1 MTLDYHKQAQ
11 WPNGFGQQQ
20 SPIALHQAQARPVG
34 PLALNVAQPY
44 QMTQERDD
52 GTTIKLLGSGTVTIA
67 EHTYHAVQAHF
78 HSPAEHVSDQAAAF
92 EVHFVHQT
100 ALGQLCVVA
109 VLLPLGPANPTLQQV
124 IEQFAHDQHPVAI
137 DLTPLW
143 PKHGQ
148 GFHYLGSLTTPPLT
162 EGVEWYVLQDHDI
175 TLSAAQA
182 AWFTQAFG
190 ANNRALQ
197 PLGERSVERFAF

>member
-1 MTLDYHKQAQ
+1 MTLDYTKQAQ

-20 SPIALHQAQARPVG
+20 SPVALHDAKSVG
-34 PLALNVAQPY
+34 ALNLTVTKPY
-44 QMTQERDD
+44 QMTQELDD
-52 GTTIKLLGSGTVTIA
+52 GTTIKLLGSGAVTIG
-67 EHTYHAVQAHF
+67 EHSYHAVQAHF
-78 HSPAEHVSDQAAAF
+78 HSPAEHSSDLAAGF

-109 VLLPLGPANPTLQQV
+109 VLLPLGAANATVQQV
-124 IEQFAHDQHPVAI
+124 IDRFAHDQHSVAI

-162 EGVEWYVLQDHDI
+162 EGVEWYVLQNHDL
-175 TLSAAQA
+175 TLSAEQA
-182 AWFTQAFG
+182 AWFRQEFG
-190 ANNRALQ
+190 ANNRDLQ
-197 PLGERSVERFAF
+197 PLAKRVVERFDF